1 MKTLEYYVA
10 NETGYDRAAC
20 FAAKIYREKLNFHLT
35 HFPEFLFAIEE
46 NEMVLGVIGLNRN
59 IHNTLFTCDAPLMKT
74 LATKASQMGH
84 LGEQSILAIDG
95 CSIGLGMLIATFGEY
110 AYYTGIDGIVFAGID
125 VSLRT
130 IAHLGFNTVILSPA
144 DRHVLP
150 LDEQENYAK
159 WFSLYTPIVAI
170 LPTCEAPN
178 ISMYELERHKKRI
191 RLQGKFEKEIL
202 MHRARRDKS
211 STNSQ

>member
-10 NETGYDRAAC
+10 GEAGYDRSAR
-20 FAAKIYREKLNFHLT
+20 FAARIYKEKLDFTLT

-46 NEMVLGVIGLNRN
+46 DEVVFGVIGLNHG
-59 IHNTLFTCDAPLMKT
+59 IHNTLFTNDKT
-74 LATKASQMGH
+74 LMNTLTSQESSMGP

-110 AYYTGIDGIVFAGID
+110 AYYKGIEGIVFAGID

-130 IAHLGFNTVILSPA
+130 IAHLGFNTLILSPA

-170 LPTCEAPN
+170 LPTCEAPK
-178 ISMYELERHKKRI
+178 ISMHELERHKKRI

-202 MHRARRDKS
+202 MYRAESNKS
-211 STNSQ
+211 STKSQ